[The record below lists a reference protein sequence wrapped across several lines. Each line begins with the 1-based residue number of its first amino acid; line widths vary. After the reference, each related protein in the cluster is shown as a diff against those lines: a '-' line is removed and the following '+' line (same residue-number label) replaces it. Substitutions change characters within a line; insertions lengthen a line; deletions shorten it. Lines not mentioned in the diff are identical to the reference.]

1 MAFALASQSSSR
13 KQALLRRT
21 ARPKPARASLGP
33 HARHAGGACVL
44 GPVLG
49 ARSSAPTIQTKLEIG
64 RPDDRFEREADRV
77 AEEILRT
84 PATATLAA
92 PPSGTRGTA
101 PAVQE
106 PCAACEGQARGP
118 AVQRLCSG
126 CEEDLHRQVADD
138 EGEELL
144 QAESTS
150 GDGPLL
156 TPEIA
161 SHIGTAIAGSGQ
173 PLPVPV
179 RTYFEPRFGH
189 DFTQVRI
196 HKGAGASGSARLIN
210 AKAYT
215 VGQHIVFGEGQYAP
229 ETSAGRKLL
238 AHELTHTIQQG
249 ATLPAPGLSMA
260 TVLESNAR
268 PAMSNAPV
276 IQRAC
281 RSTPPP
287 ADLGCPTAANFP
299 APETSVLFGIDD
311 SGIRFPPGSLSRI
324 AAAWHAGGGLSVLR
338 IDGFTSC
345 DGRPG
350 RNWRISCDAALA
362 AAAELQAASPPV
374 PVPQIFA
381 HGETDQFSSNAM
393 FNRRVVITA
402 DGVPAPGGACGLRV
416 TGPSEVDHYCAA
428 YVPSDASACGVFP
441 APDITL
447 TAVNIAR
454 GATPAWSIVRGGAM
468 ASIAG
473 VNTKA
478 SVDIQGDAASQNPD
492 DVIVQVTDGT
502 CTKLHALTVREPSE
516 MTAVQARYAPTR
528 TEVRTLMTYTVLDQF
543 TEPMGADICVDETM
557 TLCFASHP
565 ANERF
570 GDSPTNP
577 DGQVEDLLAFRN
589 PGGIPADLCRKFDQ
603 IMTAGGCGRLLHNT
617 IVYQAGG
624 ITLNPNDSC
633 TAPGS
638 CP

>member
-1 MAFALASQSSSR
+1 MAFALALKSR
-13 KQALLRRT
+13 NKKAAPAVRAARRGPARTPLAIPALPEAGAFVLGT
-21 ARPKPARASLGP
+21 AR
-33 HARHAGGACVL
+33 
-44 GPVLG
+44 G
-49 ARSSAPTIQTKLEIG
+49 ARPTTPTLQTRLEVG
-64 RPDDRFEREADRV
+64 EPDDRFEREADRV
-77 AEEILRT
+77 AEEVVRM
-84 PATATLAA
+84 P
-92 PPSGTRGTA
+92 TA
-101 PAVQE
+101 PATVST
-106 PCAACEGQARGP
+106 AAYRADRTP
-118 AVQRLCSG
+118 RSIQRLCSA
-126 CEEDLHRQVADD
+126 CEEELHRQAG
-138 EGEELL
+138 ENEEEEELL
-144 QAESTS
+144 QTKLPSCE
-150 GDGPLL
+150 GPML

-161 SHIGTAIAGSGQ
+161 SWIGTAMTGGGQ
-173 PLPVPV
+173 PLPAPV

-189 DFTQVRI
+189 DFTRVRI
-196 HKGAGASGSARLIN
+196 HKGAAASRSARLIN
-210 AKAYT
+210 AQAYT
-215 VGQHIVFGEGQYAP
+215 LRQHIVFGEGQYAP

-238 AHELTHTIQQG
+238 AHELAHTIQQG
-249 ATLPAPGLSMA
+249 ATPPATGLSMA
-260 TVLESNAR
+260 PALKSNAR
-268 PAMSNAPV
+268 PAMSSAPV

-287 ADLGCPTAANFP
+287 ADLDCPTEANFP
-299 APETSVLFGIDD
+299 GPETSVLFGIDD
-311 SGIRFPPGSLSRI
+311 TGIKLPPGSLSKI

-338 IDGFTSC
+338 VDGFTSC
-345 DGRPG
+345 DGRPE

-362 AAAELQAASPPV
+362 AAAELQAHSPKV
-374 PVPQIFA
+374 PNSHVRIFA

-393 FNRRVVITA
+393 SNRRVVITS
-402 DGVPAPGGACGLRV
+402 DGVPAPGGACSLRV

-428 YVPSDASACGVFP
+428 YMPSDASACGVFP

-447 TAVNIAR
+447 TAVNLAR

-478 SVDIQGDAASQNPD
+478 SVAVHGDAASQNPD
-492 DVIVQVTDGT
+492 DVAVQVTDGT

-543 TEPMGADICVDETM
+543 KEPMGADICIDETM

-603 IMTAGGCGRLLHNT
+603 VMTAGGCGPLLHNT